1 MEKNKEL
8 EPLEKKQEPEPLEKK
23 SGARA
28 AKKLATSPALEPEP
42 EPDKNNAALH
52 SYFLFNGTKHAAPP
66 SSKKEF

>member
-1 MEKNKEL
+1 LEKNQEL

-23 SGARA
+23 SGAGA
-28 AKKLATSPALEPEP
+28 AKKLATSPAL